1 MTPDIREPDA
11 IDAAWLENVL
21 AAGGVDARIQSFT
34 AKKVGTGQIGDCV
47 RFTLDYAGAPPPDAP
62 RTLVGKFP
70 SSGAESRATGRA
82 LGNYHRE
89 VKFYQVLQS
98 RARITTPRC
107 WFTDVNEETHD
118 FVLMMS
124 DLAPAEQ
131 GDQLVGVTIEA
142 AKVVLVEAA
151 KLHAAYW
158 NDDTLN
164 AYAWVSATPN
174 APNPVTPELVAQ
186 LWQGFLVRYA
196 DRVTPRA
203 RRIGEAMASDM
214 SRYDALRAG
223 PRGLVHAD
231 FRPDNMLFEGHE
243 TPRRVTIVDWQSFA
257 YGPPASD
264 VGYFIAGAVD
274 PALRRTQEQALQAVY
289 LDALAREGAGPYDA
303 DAFMRHYI
311 AGAYQHFL
319 TAFFAAMVVTQTPR
333 GDDMFFKMLN
343 GAVDLI
349 FDHGAEEWA
358 G

>member
-11 IDAAWLENVL
+11 VDARWLEQVL
-21 AAGGVDARIQSFT
+21 AAGGVSARIASFG

-47 RFTLDYAGAPPPDAP
+47 RFTLAYDGPRPPEAPQ
-62 RTLVGKFP
+62 TLVGKFP

-131 GDQLVGVTIEA
+131 GDQLAGVTLDA
-142 AKVVLVEAA
+142 AMVVLVEAA
-151 KLHAAYW
+151 KMHAAYW

-164 AYAWVSATPN
+164 GYAWVNGTPD
-174 APNPVTPELVAQ
+174 APNPVTPDLVAQ
-186 LWQGFLVRYA
+186 LWQGFLQRYGA
-196 DRVTPRA
+196 RVTPRA
-203 RRIGEAMASDM
+203 RRIGDAMAADM

-223 PRGLVHAD
+223 PRGLVHGD
-231 FRPDNMLFEGHE
+231 FRPDNMLFEGQDA
-243 TPRRVTIVDWQSFA
+243 PRRVTVVDWQSFA

-264 VGYFIAGAVD
+264 VGYFIAGAVA
-274 PALRRTQEQALQAVY
+274 PALRRDAETVLQGVY
-289 LDALAREGAGPYDA
+289 LEALAREGAGPYDA
-303 DAFMRHYI
+303 DAFLRHYI

-333 GDDMFFKMLN
+333 GDDMFFKMLD

-349 FDHGAEEWA
+349 FDHGAEGWA